1 MSNIKEGLNKFLK
14 KDINTLE
21 EENVYIEKKDKSIVE
36 RVNKIVLS
44 EDGRQIL

>member
-14 KDINTLE
+14 KDMNTLE